1 MAMSATESRASHA
14 LNLSEAVPLLH
25 GVVGE
30 VARALDVRILF
41 IKGPILT
48 AQGLRGAHQ
57 SVDVD
62 VLVDPARV
70 VDLRRGLE
78 TLGWAVRVPS
88 TTARVLPQH
97 SSAYAHPLW
106 PCEIDV
112 HDRFPGFLADP
123 TTTFQALWEHMTT
136 ASVAGREVPCPT
148 PVAHVAIAALHVLRN
163 AEAPGRRE
171 ELADLVNVAKAAFG
185 ADECAQLAVLAA
197 RTASVG
203 TLRPVLEAMGLSL
216 ITDEGPDIALT
227 AWRIQASSPGVRSVG
242 WVAQLGRTPL
252 RRWPATLVHALL
264 LTEAEIR
271 DAQPH
276 AGHGRWG
283 LLRARLRRLGLGLRD
298 VPRACMIIRRA
309 RRESAAGR

>member
-14 LNLSEAVPLLH
+14 LHLSEAVPLLH

-97 SSAYAHPLW
+97 SSAFAHPFW

-123 TTTFQALWEHMTT
+123 TTTFAALWEHRTT
-136 ASVAGREVPCPT
+136 AAVAGREVPCPT
-148 PVAHVAIAALHVLRN
+148 LVAHAAIACLHVLRN

-171 ELADLVNVAKAAFG
+171 ELAELVHVAKAAFD
-185 ADECAQLAVLAA
+185 ADACAQFGVLAA
-197 RTASVG
+197 RTGSVG
-203 TLRPVLEAMGLSL
+203 TLRPVLEALGLPL
-216 ITDEGPDIALT
+216 VTDEASDVALT

-242 WVAQLGRTPL
+242 WVAQLGRTPF
-252 RRWPATLVHALL
+252 RRWPGAVLHAVL

-271 DAQPH
+271 DAYPH
-276 AGHGRWG
+276 AAPGAWG
-283 LLRARLRRLGLGLRD
+283 LFRARLHRLGRGLRD
-298 VPRACMIIRRA
+298 VPRACRIVRRA
-309 RRESAAGR
+309 RREKVPRP

>member
-25 GVVGE
+25 AVVGE

-48 AQGLRGAHQ
+48 AQGLRDGHQ

-70 VDLRRGLE
+70 VDLRCGLE
-78 TLGWAVRVPS
+78 ALGWGVRVPS

-106 PCEIDV
+106 PCEVDV

-123 TTTFQALWEHMTT
+123 TTTFEALWAQRTT
-136 ASVAGREVPCPT
+136 ATVAGRDVPCPS
-148 PVAHVAIAALHVLRN
+148 PVAHVAIASLHVLRN
-163 AEAPGRRE
+163 AEAPGRWE
-171 ELADLVNVAKAAFG
+171 ELAELINAAKAAFH
-185 ADECAQLAVLAA
+185 ADDCSQLGVLAA
-197 RTASVG
+197 RTGSLS
-203 TLRPVLEAMGLSL
+203 TLRPVLEALGLSPL
-216 ITDEGPDIALT
+216 PDDRSEVGLSD
-227 AWRIQASSPGVRSVG
+227 WRIQASSTGVRSVG
-242 WVAQLGRTPL
+242 WVAQLGRTPF
-252 RRWPATLVHALL
+252 RRWPGAVLHAVL

-271 DAQPH
+271 DAYPH
-276 AGHGRWG
+276 AAPGARG
-283 LLRARLRRLGLGLRD
+283 LFRARLHRLGRGLRD
-298 VPRACMIIRRA
+298 VPRACRIVWRA
-309 RRESAAGR
+309 RHQGLPRR